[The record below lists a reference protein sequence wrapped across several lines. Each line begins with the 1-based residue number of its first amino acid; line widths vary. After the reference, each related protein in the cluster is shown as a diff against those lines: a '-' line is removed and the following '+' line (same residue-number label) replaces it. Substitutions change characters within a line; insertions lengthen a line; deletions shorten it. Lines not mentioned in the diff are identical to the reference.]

1 MVEVVRE
8 REVWSS
14 KCDFVLA
21 LMGWAIG
28 FGNLWRFPYLCFKN
42 GGGMLAHVY
51 SCLLYTSPSPRDS

>member
-14 KCDFVLA
+14 KYDFVVA

-42 GGGMLAHVY
+42 GGGM
-51 SCLLYTSPSPRDS
+51 